1 MSPFFC
7 SVQAAARIDFE
18 VALTRTLK
26 AELQRE
32 DAKSDRMQQHLSKAA
47 ASGVQAEGA
56 SLKADRLQL
65 LRSKMHEAFR

>member
-1 MSPFFC
+1 M
-7 SVQAAARIDFE
+7 QAAARMESD

-47 ASGVQAEGA
+47 ASGVQVEGA
-56 SLKADRLQL
+56 SLQADRLQL
-65 LRSKMHEAFR
+65 LRSRMHEAFR